1 MGCNESKDENPTML
15 CFFQTGNEEQKAY
28 CLALK
33 DNFRHEKSIRFQIS
47 SSVGVDFSIQLKYK
61 GKIHK
66 IQNTF
71 NSVRELGNT
80 LQSMYDILDEKNEN
94 K

>member
-1 MGCNESKDENPTML
+1 MGCNESKDEIPTML
-15 CFFQTGNEEQKAY
+15 CFFQTGNEEQKTY

-47 SSVGVDFSIQLKYK
+47 SSAGVDFSIQFRYK

-66 IQNTF
+66 IQDTF
-71 NSVRELGNT
+71 NERELENT

>member
-1 MGCNESKDENPTML
+1 MGCNESKDKIPTML
-15 CFFQTGNEEQKAY
+15 CFFQTGNEEQKTY

-33 DNFRHEKSIRFQIS
+33 DNFLHEKSIRFQIS
-47 SSVGVDFSIQLKYK
+47 SSAGVDFSIQFRYK

-66 IQNTF
+66 IQDTF
-71 NSVRELGNT
+71 NERELENT